1 MAHFVV
7 FGSLDCVTPD
17 FLKSID
23 IPLPA
28 IPPLPPIPPPLL
40 LDPEPK
46 FLHPGLR
53 PTPSGLNIGTR
64 SSSPLQTSLF
74 LTLSFKLDHP
84 GLDSGVIQPPKHDG
98 VEIEAVGR
106 RPDTI

>member
-7 FGSLDCVTPD
+7 FGAPD

-46 FLHPGLR
+46 FLHPGLYSMVIE
-53 PTPSGLNIGTR
+53 PSESDGNGFEVAQ
-64 SSSPLQTSLF
+64 PL
-74 LTLSFKLDHP
+74 
-84 GLDSGVIQPPKHDG
+84 
-98 VEIEAVGR
+98 
-106 RPDTI
+106 PD